1 MITTDPGGKAI
12 RQDHFYPFQDAAR
25 YGRILLKGAARLPKA
40 ATCHHG
46 EQETVTT
53 ACVYN
58 EEQKEITVFAM
69 NCEMQEDVK
78 LRLVL
83 WRLRQ
88 HGGALRGVRLYDDDP
103 YAKNTFD
110 EEFRVEPEGKRA
122 DGRIGRRNGSYFEEA
137 FLECAALEAEITQAA
152 H

>member
-12 RQDHFYPFQDAAR
+12 RQTTFYPFQDAAR
-25 YGRILLKGAARLPKA
+25 YGRGISLKGAARLPKA

-78 LRLVL
+78 LRLSFEGFGSM
-83 WRLRQ
+83 
-88 HGGALRGVRLYDDDP
+88 GGNCVA
-103 YAKNTFD
+103 
-110 EEFRVEPEGKRA
+110 
-122 DGRIGRRNGSYFEEA
+122 
-137 FLECAALEAEITQAA
+137 
-152 H
+152 